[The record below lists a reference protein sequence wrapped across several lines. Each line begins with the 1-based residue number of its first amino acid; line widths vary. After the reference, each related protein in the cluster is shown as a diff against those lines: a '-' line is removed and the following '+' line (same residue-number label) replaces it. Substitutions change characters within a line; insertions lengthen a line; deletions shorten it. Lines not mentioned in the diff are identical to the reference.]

1 MITLWYPPDKTSDM
15 AKLILKQPRE
25 VPYVTK
31 WRVFNT
37 SGGLDGLKAYHLI
50 YTERGK
56 AEEAM
61 AELNKYFI
69 PFLNIEGFRY
79 MEAWQKR
86 TFFID
91 SRTTFWRRT
100 SFKIRSRKND

>member
-79 MEAWQKR
+79 QFEPL
-86 TFFID
+86 IGVSD
-91 SRTTFWRRT
+91 SYALFGMKWEQ
-100 SFKIRSRKND
+100 